1 MDSRETV
8 QIENPKDDGRSAK
21 EFLEYHGY
29 VGKRPAIRSSD
40 YELSL
45 SNPFQY
51 YLSRRMGF
59 IPCLQWSEALSHGS
73 WFHTY
78 LEFIDHDQAII
89 DEAYMDSLRL
99 RKQELDKI
107 CDSRGIKGESKDKVL
122 SREEKSA
129 MEAKAWAEALWMVP
143 MSNNLTAYQYLKQDH
158 FMFLDT
164 ELHVKTKEKY
174 PRAAT
179 FDALLY
185 HKKQNSLW
193 IVDYKTTSMSVQ
205 NRLMTCPVEFQTNHY
220 LFILKYC
227 KEDIARHFN
236 LPEDVK
242 VGGMIH
248 IAIEKPTIKFG
259 IKDRDFQ
266 YTTKTLSRGP
276 RKGQTI
282 TEKIYSG
289 EPKLKNY
296 IDRCRDWY
304 TRTGDFE
311 GVEKTT
317 PVSYSICKLENTE
330 REQKTYQSQIEH
342 IQKLI
347 KCECIPSNF
356 LKATKSLFSF
366 GRQNP
371 YLPFYLCPVE
381 LWPNIIKE
389 EGFIQH
395 DRDKE
400 TRFLL
405 D

>member
-1 MDSRETV
+1 MSRSE
-8 QIENPKDDGRSAK
+8 K
-21 EFLEYHGY
+21 EYLEYHGY
-29 VGKRPAIRSSD
+29 VGRRPAIRSSD

-51 YLSRRMGF
+51 YLSRRMGL

-89 DEAYMDSLRL
+89 DEAYLDSLRN
-99 RKQELDKI
+99 RQDELSKI

-143 MSNNLTAYQYLKQDH
+143 MYNNLTAYQYLKQDH

-164 ELHVKTKEKY
+164 ELNLKTKEKY
-174 PRAAT
+174 PRAVT

-193 IVDYKTTSMSVQ
+193 VVDYKTTGMSASQ
-205 NRLMTCPVEFQTNHY
+205 RLMTCPIEFQTQHY
-220 LFILKYC
+220 LFTLEHTLKDILT
-227 KEDIARHFN
+227 HFK
-236 LPEDVK
+236 LPSDAK

-248 IAIEKPTIKFG
+248 IAVEKPTIKFG
-259 IKDRDFQ
+259 VKDRD
-266 YTTKTLSRGP
+266 YELKTKTLTRGP

-282 TEKIYSG
+282 TEKVYSG
-289 EPKLKNY
+289 EPKLKHY
-296 IDRCRDWY
+296 IERCRDWY

-311 GVEKTT
+311 GLDKSY
-317 PVSYSICKLENTE
+317 PVSYSICKLEHTE
-330 REQKTYQSQIEH
+330 EEKKEYESKIEY
-342 IQKLI
+342 IKKLI
-347 KCECIPSNF
+347 KCECTPSNF
-356 LKATKSLFSF
+356 LKSTKSLFSF

-371 YLPFYLCPVE
+371 YAPFYLCPVE

-395 DRDKE
+395 DRDRE
-400 TRFLL
+400 TKFLL